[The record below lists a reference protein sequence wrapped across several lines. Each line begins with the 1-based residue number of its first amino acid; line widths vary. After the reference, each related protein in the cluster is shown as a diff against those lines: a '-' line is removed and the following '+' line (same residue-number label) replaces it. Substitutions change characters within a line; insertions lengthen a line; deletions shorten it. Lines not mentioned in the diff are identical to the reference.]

1 MKAHGFVMGAAI
13 AAAALPAAQASAA
26 TGSQAFT
33 SAGRARL
40 PNACPLT

>member
-33 SAGRARL
+33 SAGEHGFRMPVL
-40 PNACPLT
+40 